1 MLRYVSGRFKR
12 ASLPSNSNPPLGER
26 NASCGGQSNTS
37 ARALRPQGLKTSSD
51 KAWEVSW
58 VSPAR
63 RSASG
68 NRQGATLLKRIIAK
82 QAHSYMCPCLPAG
95 LRDPQPGPPRCQ
107 HAPRARPAARASAAT
122 AAGPSTWVLL
132 ASAAPLGELGAQGVH
147 PDDIDLMYRSLMID
161 LRQRPNI

>member
-82 QAHSYMCPCLPAG
+82 QAHSYMCHACPQGSETPAWATKMPACTSSSPSCQSFCSYCSWSLDVG
-95 LRDPQPGPPRCQ
+95 SVSKCSPTGRTRCPRRPP
-107 HAPRARPAARASAAT
+107 
-122 AAGPSTWVLL
+122 
-132 ASAAPLGELGAQGVH
+132 
-147 PDDIDLMYRSLMID
+147 
-161 LRQRPNI
+161 